1 MTFGPRF
8 VSRLMAATLLP
19 LAASSAHAAGIGQP
33 EPWQINLQGAV
44 TPIAEQIHS
53 FNTFINII
61 IAVIVLLV
69 LALLLICIV
78 RFSEK
83 ANPVPSK
90 TTHNTLIEVVWT
102 IAPVAIL
109 IVIAAPSFK
118 LLYAQYDMPKADL
131 TLKVTGVQWFWKV
144 EYQTAA
150 APAEG
155 AAPPPVAEGESA
167 PLEPDFE
174 FEARLLPKDQV
185 GDQPWLLAVDNVAVV
200 PVGKVVRVQVT
211 AADVIH
217 AFAVPSF
224 GVKVDAV
231 PGRLNETWFR
241 ADREGIYYGQ
251 CSELC
256 GKDHAFMPIAFRVVS
271 EAEYQAW
278 LTGAREQ
285 FASNPAPRN
294 MVADAAV
301 AGN

>member
-8 VSRLMAATLLP
+8 VSRLLAAILLP
-19 LAASSAHAAGIGQP
+19 LATSPAFAGTGQP
-33 EPWQINLQGAV
+33 SPWQINLQGAA
-44 TPIAEQIHS
+44 TPIAEQIHN
-53 FNTFINII
+53 FNFFINII
-61 IAVIVLLV
+61 IAAIVLFV
-69 LALLLICIV
+69 LALLVICIV

-90 TTHNTLIEVVWT
+90 TTHNTLIEVIWT

-131 TLKVTGVQWFWKV
+131 TIKVTGLQWFWKV
-144 EYQTAA
+144 EYQTAQ
-150 APAEG
+150 APADG
-155 AAPPPVAEGESA
+155 AAAATPAAAEGEA
-167 PLEPDFE
+167 PLQPDFE
-174 FEARLLPKDQV
+174 FEARLLPKDQA
-185 GDQPWLLAVDNVAVV
+185 GDQPYLLAVDNVAVI

-211 AADVIH
+211 AGDVIH
-217 AFAVPSF
+217 SFAVPSF

-241 ADREGIYYGQ
+241 ADREGMYYGQ

-271 EAEYQAW
+271 ESEYEAW
-278 LTGAREQ
+278 LTGARQQ

-294 MVADAAV
+294 MVAEAAV